1 MEPIAHVKTENV
13 QIAEESTTNDFVD
26 YDESSNDDWLFDGA
40 KGFRLENKKSN
51 F

>member
-13 QIAEESTTNDFVD
+13 QIAEESTTNNSDFVD

-40 KGFRLENKKSN
+40 KGFG
-51 F
+51 